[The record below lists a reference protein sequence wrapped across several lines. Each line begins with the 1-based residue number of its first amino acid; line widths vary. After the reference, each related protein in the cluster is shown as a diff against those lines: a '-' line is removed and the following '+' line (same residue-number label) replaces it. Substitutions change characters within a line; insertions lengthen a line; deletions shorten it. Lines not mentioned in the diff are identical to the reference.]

1 MITRLD
7 EFKAQKAI
15 DFISMLRHTGDFF
28 GKPFN
33 PMEWQKDVLKN
44 VYGTVD
50 AETGFRRYKYA
61 YLEIPK
67 KNGKTELIA
76 GLSVYH
82 LICDPAGGQIYCCAA
97 DRHQASLVFNAAR
110 DMIGQSVILDKM
122 VKIKESIK
130 EIHNLKT
137 GTVMKVLS
145 AEAYSKHGLNP
156 SVIIFDEL
164 HALQKRDLWDV
175 MTYGSGAAREEQLV
189 WVITTAGDDPDRKSI
204 GWEKHEYAQKII
216 SGEIVDE
223 TWFARIYSAPQDAD
237 IFDEETWFKA
247 NPSLGVTLSLKN
259 VREEAQQAR
268 NSASA
273 EKLFRWLRLN
283 QWVALKRVGWL
294 PLTLWD
300 ETEANWTAPDL
311 AGQECYLGVD
321 LSATTDITAVAAVFP
336 PKNGEKWRFFIE
348 SFIPEDNMPER
359 ENRDHVPFNEWVKG
373 GYVHATPGNC
383 VDYAYVAKRIET
395 LVRKYKVKHIAADA
409 WRIESLAQLMDN
421 RITKD
426 KIITIPQTISGMSP
440 AMKELERMMFAG
452 EIEHEKN
459 PCGRWAFGNVIIA
472 QDGNGN
478 IKPHKGRSIDRIDP
492 IVAVINAMAAAIK
505 LENKRNVY
513 EDRGIRS
520 L

>member
-1 MITRLD
+1 
-7 EFKAQKAI
+7 
-15 DFISMLRHTGDFF
+15 
-28 GKPFN
+28 
-33 PMEWQKDVLKN
+33 
-44 VYGTVD
+44 
-50 AETGFRRYKYA
+50 
-61 YLEIPK
+61 
-67 KNGKTELIA
+67 
-76 GLSVYH
+76 
-82 LICDPAGGQIYCCAA
+82 
-97 DRHQASLVFNAAR
+97 
-110 DMIGQSVILDKM
+110 MIGQSVILDKM

-505 LENKRNVY
+505 LEIKRNVY